1 MDKYTVN
8 KVLFSIVFLITLTGC
23 FRVNHRTELKSRNG
37 SDCFLYQ
44 QDSTWIHVWGNMK
57 EWNNFIFEN
66 NNYLKDSNFVKLEIR
81 LRNIDTIIVNQ
92 FNIKLWY
99 ISNNLSKEIT
109 NGRIYYDPKSYDYN
123 NLYQS
128 ISIQDT
134 LINYTFANPSW
145 NMGTLLVAKS
155 KPDLEIEKADNF
167 VIDIFLD
174 CKIDRKDTIIHLVD
188 TLYKEKK
195 QRFGISVH

>member
-1 MDKYTVN
+1 MDKYTFN
-8 KVLFSIVFLITLTGC
+8 KILLSIVFLITLTGC
-23 FRVNHRTELKSRNG
+23 FRVNHQTKLKSIN
-37 SDCFLYQ
+37 SSECSLYQ
-44 QDSTWIHVWGNMK
+44 QDSTWIHVWEKMK
-57 EWNNFIFEN
+57 EWNDFIFEN
-66 NNYLKDSNFVKLEIR
+66 SNYLKDSNFVELEIR
-81 LRNIDTIIVNQ
+81 LKNIDTII
-92 FNIKLWY
+92 NIKLWY

-134 LINYTFANPSW
+134 LINYIFSNPSW